1 MQYFLVCISFLVF
14 DVLYM
19 YSFYAY
25 NNQKVLLLCIVF
37 YNFAIKNKKSST
49 YFFKFIFKLFC
60 IAVVHAWV
68 NYHFFIQV

>member
-37 YNFAIKNKKSST
+37 YNFAIKNKKSSA
-49 YFFKFIFKLFC
+49 YFLSLFL
-60 IAVVHAWV
+60 
-68 NYHFFIQV
+68 NYFVSL